1 MPPVPNPNSKYDY
14 HNDDTEAGGGQVIQL
29 CKELD
34 ILICLLCPVAIK
46 PRIDQVENHYRHRH
60 KTAGRQLQ
68 EVIAFAASFSPS
80 SGSQPLALRDPT
92 DKDIELPAD
101 GGPPIPGLEIYAGFS
116 CKSCRYLTRDRSN
129 RDRHQILSK
138 HHEEGD
144 NEDEDNEGKRDA
156 RWRNWEPVML
166 QTLCRAPH
174 VRYWIVEPVRTRCGS
189 RGSSRSSR
197 SSRSSSGEGSGGV
210 SVSTSVD
217 SGLLKLVRSC
227 EKEIGRTAAER
238 RRKVE
243 APGGVDQ
250 ESRWVQFM
258 KWAAHLQG
266 KDKLALH
273 RAGLS
278 PIPKASELK
287 LWKQEARDANAR
299 LRALVESFRR
309 ELARGLE
316 RLDRVPDETLKW
328 LGSIDATKPVT
339 KPFGHKQEAATME
352 RYSADWE
359 RYLCYCARVWPLGRD
374 KAREEHGIRFTDEQ
388 WGHLADVIRQLD
400 IVADHNKRRE
410 EDQRQRRRQPQQ
422 QQHQK
427 SNSNREAEAEA
438 DSDTDFDSDINS
450 DINSDVA
457 ALDQAVCRFCISSI
471 KQKLGRKQYRNPLLH
486 FTAVLGIKEDG
497 NWVPAHSH
505 TRFLAGFLWCGR
517 VLMLE
522 HFFEDD
528 PYDSE
533 DSACET
539 SFAAIERFHEGH
551 KAWLT
556 SGSYSPFGTII
567 RWMTYGRG
575 YRNNEEGQ
583 ARLWWDS
590 DGKTINYLGES
601 ITVAGFQ
608 STAQAVLQEAEDW
621 LDKLMGGRWK
631 KGELQQTVRLRDI
644 ADSLVY
650 EGPGQS
656 FATNR
661 KNAWLQPGAEKLA
674 GIMGKRLW
682 KITNTG
688 DGSKRYTCRRGAVI
702 EYLGWLKSFRTK
714 MYPATH
720 IWGGQPGRG
729 PEIATLKHC
738 DIEQLPKNIF
748 VFDGQVVIITD
759 RDKSKGLSGGTGG
772 RKVARFLPERLS
784 RMMVAYIAWL
794 LPFEK
799 VLHRLAGIRGP
810 SDSLD
815 PWIWKSA
822 EKGIWDTAILS
833 KQLALVSGVEIG
845 ARLTVSSYRHVAVEM
860 GRKIKG
866 LIIRQIDLEAAEA
879 DSDNEVADP
888 ITGERRRQPRVEY
901 VWDSQA
907 THGSRIAR
915 GHYGVNLQFPNQLQP
930 EMMSNYQ
937 EISRLW
943 HQFLARTDGDFGE
956 RKRPAETVSTAVVDG
971 ATKRQ
976 RYNLYQREVKSQRR

>member
-46 PRIDQVENHYRHRH
+46 PRVDQVENHYRHRH
-60 KTAGRQLQ
+60 KTARRQLQ

-116 CKSCRYLTRDRSN
+116 CKSCRHLTRDRSN

-144 NEDEDNEGKRDA
+144 DKDEDDEDKDDEGKRDA
-156 RWRNWEPVML
+156 R
-166 QTLCRAPH
+166 
-174 VRYWIVEPVRTRCGS
+174 
-189 RGSSRSSR
+189 
-197 SSRSSSGEGSGGV
+197 
-210 SVSTSVD
+210 
-217 SGLLKLVRSC
+217 SC
-227 EKEIGRTAAER
+227 EKELGRAAAEQ

-243 APGGVDQ
+243 APGG
-250 ESRWVQFM
+250 
-258 KWAAHLQG
+258 G

-278 PIPKASELK
+278 PIPKTSELK

-359 RYLCYCARVWPLGRD
+359 RYLCYCARVWPLGREG
-374 KAREEHGIRFTDEQ
+374 AQEEHGIRFTDEQ
-388 WGHLADVIRQLD
+388 WGHLVDVIRQLD
-400 IVADHNKRRE
+400 IVADYNKRRE
-410 EDQRQRRRQPQQ
+410 EDQRQRRRQLQQ
-422 QQHQK
+422 QQNQK
-427 SNSNREAEAEA
+427 SNSNREGEAV
-438 DSDTDFDSDINS
+438 SDTDFDSDIDSDIDSDVNS
-450 DINSDVA
+450 DVNNDVA

-539 SFAAIERFHEGH
+539 SFAAIERFHKGH
-551 KAWLT
+551 HEWLT

-575 YRNNEEGQ
+575 YRNHEEGQ

-590 DGKTINYLGES
+590 DGKTVNYLGDS

-621 LDKLMGGRWK
+621 LDRLIGGRWK

-656 FATNR
+656 FTTNR

-674 GIMGKRLW
+674 DIIGKRLW
-682 KITNTG
+682 KMTNAG
-688 DGSKRYTCRRGAVI
+688 NGSKRYTCRRGAVI
-702 EYLGWLKSFRTK
+702 EYLGWLKLFRTK

-729 PEIATLKHC
+729 PEVATLKHC

-815 PWIWKSA
+815 PWVWKSA

-956 RKRPAETVSTAVVDG
+956 RKRPAEIISTAVVNK
-971 ATKRQ
+971 AIKRQ
-976 RYNLYQREVKSQRR
+976 